1 MDANLALHQ
10 AHLIIGWAFF
20 HRLNAIFGLGTLLPP
35 FCERRLNCEHM
46 ADLAALEQRARA
58 ELAACGDEMALRAWN
73 TKYFG
78 KSGEV
83 LQALKGVG
91 AIPADQ
97 RRAYGQEAN
106 RIKETLTQAHES
118 KSAALKQQ
126 TLELSL
132 TAETVDVTL
141 PGRPLQRGR
150 LHVATK
156 IMREIT
162 AIFADLGFQVY
173 RSREVEDDRMN
184 FELLNMPPH
193 HPARDM
199 WDTFHTTTPG
209 VLLRTHTSP
218 GQIHVMRELCPE
230 PIRVI
235 LPGMCYRYEQ
245 ITMRSEIQFQQVEG
259 LCIGESVTMT
269 DLKGTISAFAR
280 RLFGQERQVR
290 FRSSYFPFTEPSIE
304 VDIDWPKDDPNA
316 DRLTKGT
323 GWLEIM
329 GAGMVHP
336 VVLRNGGYDPEKF
349 SGFAFGMGPQRI
361 TMLKY
366 AIDDIRQ
373 FWANDL
379 RFLQQF

>member
-1 MDANLALHQ
+1 MSS
-10 AHLIIGWAFF
+10 LI
-20 HRLNAIFGLGTLLPP
+20 
-35 FCERRLNCEHM
+35 
-46 ADLAALEQRARA
+46 DLEQRARS
-58 ELAACGDEMALRAWN
+58 ELAACSDEPSLRAWH
-73 TKYFG
+73 THYFG
-78 KSGEV
+78 KQGEV
-83 LQALKGVG
+83 IQALKKVSEV
-91 AIPADQ
+91 PKEE
-97 RRAYGQEAN
+97 RRDYGLAAN
-106 RIKETLTQAHES
+106 RIKEALTKEHEE
-118 KSAALKQQ
+118 KETALK
-126 TLELSL
+126 EASL
-132 TAETVDVTL
+132 AHSLQANPLDVTM
-141 PGRPLQRGR
+141 PGRPVRRGR
-150 LHVATK
+150 LHVATRV
-156 IMREIT
+156 MREIT

-173 RSREVEDDRMN
+173 RSREIEDDRTN
-184 FELLNMPPH
+184 FELLNMPEH

-209 VLLRTHTSP
+209 VILRTHTSP

-235 LPGMCYRYEQ
+235 LPGMCYRYEA
-245 ITMRSEIQFQQVEG
+245 ITTRSEIQFQQVEG
-259 LCIGESVTMT
+259 LAIGEHVTMT
-269 DLKGTISAFAR
+269 DLKGTITAFAR

-304 VDIDWPKDDPNA
+304 VDIDWPKEDPNA

-336 VVLRNGGYDPEKF
+336 VVLRNGGYDPDRF
-349 SGFAFGMGPQRI
+349 SGFAFGLGPQRI

-379 RFLQQF
+379 RFLRQF

>member
-1 MDANLALHQ
+1 MDDFPNLQ
-10 AHLIIGWAFF
+10 ELI
-20 HRLNAIFGLGTLLPP
+20 GL
-35 FCERRLNCEHM
+35 ERRAFNELKEC
-46 ADLAALEQRARA
+46 ATLQDLQTWNAAYLGDKGHLTAQLKKVGALPKEERPAFGQAVNRVKA
-58 ELAACGDEMALRAWN
+58 ELTRLKDSRQDEL
-73 TKYFG
+73 KKQELE
-78 KSGEV
+78 KSIGS
-83 LQALKGVG
+83 
-91 AIPADQ
+91 
-97 RRAYGQEAN
+97 EA
-106 RIKETLTQAHES
+106 
-118 KSAALKQQ
+118 
-126 TLELSL
+126 
-132 TAETVDVTL
+132 VDVTL
-141 PGRPLQRGR
+141 PGRPVRRGR
-150 LHVATK
+150 LHVATRV
-156 IMREIT
+156 MREIT
-162 AIFADLGFQVY
+162 ALFADLGFQVY
-173 RSREVEDDRMN
+173 RSREVEDDLTN

-209 VLLRTHTSP
+209 VILRTHTSP

-245 ITMRSEIQFQQVEG
+245 ITTRSEIQFQQVEG
-259 LCIGESVTMT
+259 LAIGERITMA
-269 DLKGTISAFAR
+269 DLKGTITAFAR

-304 VDIDWPKDDPNA
+304 VDIDWPKEDPNA

-336 VVLRNGGYDPEKF
+336 VVLKNGGYDPEKF

-373 FWANDL
+373 FWGNDV
-379 RFLQQF
+379 RFLGQF

>member
-1 MDANLALHQ
+1 MVSA
-10 AHLIIGWAFF
+10 G
-20 HRLNAIFGLGTLLPP
+20 GGTVS
-35 FCERRLNCEHM
+35 
-46 ADLAALEQRARA
+46 DLSGLEQRARA
-58 ELAACGDEMALRAWN
+58 ELAGCADEPSLRAWH

-78 KSGEV
+78 KEGEV
-83 LQALKGVG
+83 PAALKKIGQV
-91 AIPADQ
+91 PPEQ
-97 RRAYGQEAN
+97 RRAFGQEAN
-106 RIKETLTQAHES
+106 RVKQALTDAYD
-118 KSAALKQQ
+118 AALAKEKEQA
-126 TLELSL
+126 LERSL
-132 TAETVDVTL
+132 AAEALDVTL
-141 PGRPLQRGR
+141 PGRTVPRGR
-150 LHVATK
+150 LHVATQ
-156 IMREIT
+156 IMREIYG
-162 AIFADLGFQVY
+162 IFADLGFQIY
-173 RSREVEDDRMN
+173 RSREVEDDLHN

-209 VLLRTHTSP
+209 VVLRTHTSP

-235 LPGMCYRYEQ
+235 LPGMCYRYEA
-245 ITMRSEIQFQQVEG
+245 ITTRSEIQFQQVEG
-259 LCIGESVTMT
+259 LAIGGSVTMA
-269 DLKGTISAFAR
+269 DLKGTITAFAR
-280 RLFGQERQVR
+280 RLFGEERQVR
-290 FRSSYFPFTEPSIE
+290 LRSSYFPFTEPSIE

-336 VVLRNGGYDPEKF
+336 VVLGNGGYDPNKF

-361 TMLKY
+361 TMLKH

-379 RFLQQF
+379 RFLRQF